1 MDVPLFESPD
11 TAPAARN
18 VQREAY
24 LRLGGAERVAIQ
36 FRLSSL
42 VRDTAMAGILSRHPE
57 YSDRQAQMALRRL
70 RLGDELVRK
79 AWPDRQLVDP

>member
-1 MDVPLFESPD
+1 MDVPLFESLD

-36 FRLSSL
+36 FRLTSL

-57 YSDRQAQMALRRL
+57 YSDRTGADGAAAAAARR
-70 RLGDELVRK
+70 RARAKGV
-79 AWPDRQLVDP
+79 A